1 MIAHRGQELT
11 TLFPQECLRQEWLKK
26 TLILKL
32 LWCREYQ
39 ITSTQALK
47 TTIKILLLAISNLNT
62 WTLIEKRR
70 LKEPNSVNQR
80 GKFSF
85 LTASPL
91 VPELTKLLALLGIIW
106 IRMRPWR
113 YQRTLQQLRG
123 WVWPQLIELQGLRLT
138 KLKKDLQE
146 GTNLWRTGLDSTS
159 SISKIIL
166 WVWEP
171 LMLGSTVLKLTTIF
185 LTVVWDLPT
194 TKRLE
199 KICLDSDSWVGNRAP
214 PKKHKKASDTP
225 QWLKVF
231 RSLTMAGWAIWLS
244 EWGKLM
250 RGLLIRM
257 NSLNWVSSIKWI

>member
-1 MIAHRGQELT
+1 M
-11 TLFPQECLRQEWLKK
+11 
-26 TLILKL
+26 
-32 LWCREYQ
+32 
-39 ITSTQALK
+39 
-47 TTIKILLLAISNLNT
+47 
-62 WTLIEKRR
+62 
-70 LKEPNSVNQR
+70 NQR

-106 IRMRPWR
+106 IKMQHWR
-113 YQRTLQQLRG
+113 YQRTLLQPRG
-123 WVWPQLIELQGLRLT
+123 WVWPQLIELQGHRLT
-138 KLKKDLQE
+138 KLKKDPQE
-146 GTNLWRTGLDSTS
+146 GTNLWQTGPDSTG

-185 LTVVWDLPT
+185 LTVVWDLPI
-194 TKRLE
+194 TKRPGRT
-199 KICLDSDSWVGNRAP
+199 CLGSDSWVGNRAP

-244 EWGKLM
+244 EWGRLM
-250 RGLLIRM
+250 KGLRIRM
-257 NSLNWVSSIKWI
+257 TSLNWVSSTKWI